1 MIRLLTDENVD
12 NNIMRGLARRLPQLD
27 FVSVRDVGLAGSPDL
42 VLLKW
47 AANEQRVMLTHD
59 INTMVPD
66 ANQLVAQGE
75 AMAGVIFVPEQLNIG
90 RAIKDLELVLACY
103 TESEM
108 RDRVEYLPL

>member
-12 NNIMRGLARRLPQLD
+12 NNIMRGLVRRLPQLD

-47 AANEQRVMLTHD
+47 AAKEQRIMLTHD

-75 AMAGVIFVPEQLNIG
+75 PMAGVIFVPEQLEIG
-90 RAIKDLELVLACY
+90 RAINDLLIVLECS
-103 TESEM
+103 TESDL
-108 RDRVEYLPL
+108 RDRVERLPL

>member
-12 NNIMRGLARRLPQLD
+12 NNILRGLGRRLPQLD

-47 AANEQRVMLTHD
+47 AAKEQRIILTHD
-59 INTMVPD
+59 VRTLVRD

-75 AMAGVIFVPEQLNIG
+75 PMAGVIFVPIQLEIG
-90 RAIKDLELVLACY
+90 RAINNLEIVIECS

-108 RDRVEYLPL
+108 RDSVKYLPL

>member
-12 NNIMRGLARRLPQLD
+12 DKIMRGLSRRLPQLD
-27 FVSVRDVGLAGSPDL
+27 FVSVRDVGLAGSPDP

-47 AANEQRVMLTHD
+47 AANEQRIILTHD
-59 INTMVPD
+59 LKTMVRD

-75 AMAGVIFVPEQLNIG
+75 PMAGLIFVPDQLEIG
-90 RAIKDLELVLACY
+90 RAINDLVMVLGIY

-108 RDRVEYLPL
+108 RDRIQYLPL

>member
-1 MIRLLTDENVD
+1 MIRLLTDENID
-12 NNIMRGLARRLPQLD
+12 NDIMRGLARRLPQFD

-47 AANEQRVMLTHD
+47 AAKEQRIMLTHD

-75 AMAGVIFVPEQLNIG
+75 PMAGVIFVPERLEIG
-90 RAIKDLELVLACY
+90 RAINDLVIVLECS
-103 TESEM
+103 TESDM
-108 RDRVEYLPL
+108 RDRIERLPL

>member
-12 NNIMRGLARRLPQLD
+12 NNIMRGLARRLPHLD

-47 AANEQRVMLTHD
+47 AANEQRIILTHD
-59 INTMVPD
+59 LKTMVRD
-66 ANQLVAQGE
+66 ANQLVAQGQP
-75 AMAGVIFVPEQLNIG
+75 MAGVIFVPDRLSIG
-90 RAIKDLELVLACY
+90 RAINDLVRVLEDS

-108 RDRVEYLPL
+108 RDRVKYLPL